1 MADGVTFQSGTLATP
16 AASTEIATDDCG
28 ADGHAQIIK
37 LAISADGLATLIP
50 GDATNGLLVNLGANN
65 DVVSARSASLR
76 ATATSA
82 GLTTSTTAYTAGDQL
97 GTILTF
103 SSAVAAS
110 AGAGMLLAA
119 TLLDEVKLT
128 GEVWL
133 YLFDRS
139 VTLASDNAAATF
151 SDSDMANCLG
161 VVKFPQGDDVTDN
174 RFSQVANAGIQVRAN
189 SGTSIYGAL
198 VTKSAHTFFG
208 AVTNLKVALHVLP
221 D

>member
-1 MADGVTFQSGTLATP
+1 MADDVSVDNNSGDI
-16 AASTEIATDDCG
+16 AASFDVATDD
-28 ADGHAQIIK
+28 DGSGNHVQLIK
-37 LAISADGLATLIP
+37 LVCAANGDRTAIPADS
-50 GDATNGLLVNLGANN
+50 DGLLVNLGANN

-76 ATATSA
+76 PTATSA

-151 SDSDMANCLG
+151 SDSDMVNCLG

-174 RFSQVANAGIQVRAN
+174 RFAQVVNAGFQVRAN

-198 VTKSAHTFFG
+198 VTKSAHTFFT
-208 AVTNLKVALHVLP
+208 AVTNLKVALHVMP